1 MNAYLPKGLGLV
13 LLCFILKSKTYA
25 QIDLSKLEIGLTGG
39 AFVYQGDL
47 TPARLGSYSTLKPA
61 VNLFINRILSPELS
75 LRTSLF
81 YGGLKGDDAIY
92 SHPDWRRQRNFNF
105 TASVFELSELLV
117 WNAWSTDKK
126 LTPYLFGGVGLSF
139 LNIKRDWS
147 RFNGEFFQLED
158 LSSKLSEDIAHGTP
172 TLIPVL
178 PVGAGLR
185 YSVTRKL
192 SVIAET
198 SYRLTR
204 TDYLDG
210 FSKAANPQFY
220 DHYQSHTIGILY
232 SFGKKSTLNCPTIV
246 R

>member
-1 MNAYLPKGLGLV
+1 MNAFLPKGFGLA
-13 LLCFILKSKTYA
+13 LLCFILNRTYA
-25 QIDLSKLEIGLTGG
+25 QVDLSKLEIGLTAGV
-39 AFVYQGDL
+39 FVYQGDL
-47 TPARLGSYSTLKPA
+47 TPARLGSYSTLKPT
-61 VNLFINRILSPELS
+61 VNLFVNRILNPDFS

-92 SHPDWRRQRNFNF
+92 SHPDWRRQRNFYF
-105 TASVFELSELLV
+105 TATVFELSELIV

-126 LTPYLFGGVGLSF
+126 LTPYLFGGAGLSL

-147 RFNGEFFQLED
+147 RFNGEFFQLEN
-158 LSSKLSEDIAHGTP
+158 LSSKLAEDIAHGTP
-172 TLIPVL
+172 KLVPVF

-210 FSKAANPQFY
+210 FSKAANAQFY

-232 SFGKKSTLNCPTIV
+232 QFGKKSTLNCPTIV
-246 R
+246 H

>member
-1 MNAYLPKGLGLV
+1 MNAFLPKGPALA
-13 LLCFILKSKTYA
+13 LLCFILSSRIYA
-25 QIDLSKLEIGLTGG
+25 QVDFSKFEIGLTGG
-39 AFVYQGDL
+39 VFIYQGDL
-47 TPARLGSYSTLKPA
+47 TPARLGSYATLKPT
-61 VNLFINRILSPELS
+61 VNLFVNRILNPDIS

-92 SHPDWRRQRNFNF
+92 SHPAWRRQRNFNF
-105 TASVFELSELLV
+105 TSSVFELSELLV
-117 WNAWSTDKK
+117 WNAWSTNKK

-147 RFNGEFFQLED
+147 RFNGEFFLLED
-158 LSSKLSEDIAHGTP
+158 LSARLAEDQAHSTP
-172 TLIPVL
+172 KLIPVL
-178 PVGAGLR
+178 PVGAGIQ
-185 YSVTRKL
+185 YSISKKL

-232 SFGKKSTLNCPTIV
+232 RFEKKSALNCPTIV
-246 R
+246 Q